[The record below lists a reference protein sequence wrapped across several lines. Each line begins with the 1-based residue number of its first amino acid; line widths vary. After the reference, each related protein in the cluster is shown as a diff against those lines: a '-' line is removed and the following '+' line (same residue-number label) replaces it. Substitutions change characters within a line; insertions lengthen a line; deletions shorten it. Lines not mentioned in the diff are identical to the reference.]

1 MATQSVKTRVWND
14 IELTRHTRPYRL
26 AVIELVFIPSP
37 LTPTFRVVFS
47 EFGNNIVSNPIKLGA
62 AGTYTLDVAPSAFS
76 NLQNVVTASTITYN
90 GTTVTGNYTDMY
102 VSSYFNSTNYNQIRI
117 ITSDVANNA
126 LNFVGKIFIS
136 IKEYYG

>member
-14 IELTRHTRPYRL
+14 IELIRHTRPYRL
-26 AVIELVFIPSP
+26 AVIELVFTSTS
-37 LTPTFRVVFS
+37 LAPTFRTVFT
-47 EFGNNIVSNPIKLGA
+47 EFGNNIVSNPIKPGALGL
-62 AGTYTLDVAPSAFS
+62 YTLDVAPSAFS

-117 ITSDVANNA
+117 LTSDVANNA
-126 LNFVGKIFIS
+126 TNFIGKIFIS